1 MRETRLTP
9 AGLTGT
15 AEAVAPVRERLASM
29 LFLTA
34 IAHAI
39 LILGISFGVARQG
52 AAPPGMEVLHVSD
65 DLPEARRNDNAAY
78 LAQRSQI
85 GPALRE
91 AGMLFVGLDVIGG
104 FVTEIN
110 VTSPTGV
117 RELHK
122 QFGIDAA
129 DLLVQALEKRLAA
142 RTR

>member
-1 MRETRLTP
+1 VLLVDGEPLPYALARIP
-9 AGLTGT
+9 AADDNRGN
-15 AEAVAPVRERLASM
+15 LA
-29 LFLTA
+29 A
-34 IAHAI
+34 GAK
-39 LILGISFGVARQG
+39 GVAR
-52 AAPPGMEVLHVSD
+52 ELNERD
-65 DLPEARRNDNAAY
+65 RW
-78 LAQRSQI
+78 LAGQI

-129 DLLVQALEKRLAA
+129 DLLVQALERRLAA